1 MFTYSTPAPID
12 LVIDLRVGGI
22 EIIASDRTD
31 TVITIS
37 ARNAGKSSGRRSAEE
52 RTAVEFDGHRLT
64 VTGPRPRPRS
74 SVTGPSEADSVNVKA
89 ELPAG
94 SRFTGEIGVGGLRTV
109 GRLGATKIK
118 STHGAVDVDTTGGFS
133 LRTSRGAV
141 TVGAAEGD
149 AEITSDSGRIRIG
162 TVTGSSRFRA
172 THGSIHVG
180 EAAGDL
186 DATLSYGGLEVTR
199 ATASVTAKIQWGAVE
214 LGEVSSGAIRVE
226 SGLAGTIG
234 AQPSA
239 PVTIGVRPG
248 VPAQLDL
255 DPTGGQVRNDLAGDR
270 PLHASEPGVAIRVRS
285 RGDITIRTAQGARS

>member
-22 EIIASDRTD
+22 EVLASDRTD
-31 TVITIS
+31 TVVTVS

-64 VTGPRPRPRS
+64 VTGPRPRS
-74 SVTGPSEADSVNVKA
+74 SVLGPGEADSVNVKV

-94 SRFTGEIGVGGLRTV
+94 SGFTGEIGVGGLRTA

-118 STHGAVDVDTTGGFS
+118 STHGAVDVDTTGSFS

-141 TVGAAEGD
+141 TVGAVEGD
-149 AEITSDSGRIRIG
+149 AEIISDSGQIRIG
-162 TVTGSSRFRA
+162 TITGNSRFRT

-180 EAAGDL
+180 EANGDL
-186 DATLSYGGLEVTR
+186 DTALSYGGLEITR
-199 ATASVTAKIQWGAVE
+199 ATGSVTAKTQWGAVQ
-214 LGEVSSGAIRVE
+214 LGEVSSGTIRVE
-226 SGLAGTIG
+226 SGLDGTIG
-234 AQPSA
+234 AQSSA

-248 VPAQLDL
+248 VPAELDL
-255 DPTGGQVRNDLAGDR
+255 DSTGGQVRNELTGDR
-270 PLHASEPGVAIRVRS
+270 PVDASAPGVAIRVRS

>member
-52 RTAVEFDGHRLT
+52 RAAVEFDGHRLT
-64 VTGPRPRPRS
+64 VTGPRPRS

-94 SRFTGEIGVGGLRTV
+94 SRFTGEIGVGGLRTA

-118 STHGAVDVDTTGGFS
+118 STYGAVDVDTTGGFS

-149 AEITSDSGRIRIG
+149 AEITSDSGQIRIG

-199 ATASVTAKIQWGAVE
+199 AMASVTAKIQWGAVE
-214 LGEVSSGAIRVE
+214 LGEVSSGTIRVE

-239 PVTIGVRPG
+239 PVTIGVRGG

-255 DPTGGQVRNDLAGDR
+255 GSTGGQVRNDRAGDR

-285 RGDITIRTAQGARS
+285 RGDITIRTAQGARL